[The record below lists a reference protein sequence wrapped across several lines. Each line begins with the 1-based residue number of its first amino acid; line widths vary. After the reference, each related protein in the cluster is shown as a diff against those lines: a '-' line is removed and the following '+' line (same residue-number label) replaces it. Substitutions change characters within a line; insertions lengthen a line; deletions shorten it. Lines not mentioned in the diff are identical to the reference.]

1 MMPLK
6 IKQLIE
12 NERTDILLFIEM
24 FTVSSSLRKK
34 KERNYYNHHNPY
46 AFILHHYHALFKIS
60 LWAIVKSLT
69 SGSANKRPL
78 KTQF

>member
-6 IKQLIE
+6 IKQLME

-24 FTVSSSLRKK
+24 FTVSSSLRK
-34 KERNYYNHHNPY
+34 RNYYNHHNPY
-46 AFILHHYHALFKIS
+46 AFLLHHYRALFKIS

-69 SGSANKRPL
+69 SGNANKRPL